1 MIFANIDLANRKRH
15 AALRPFNM
23 DKVHESVSKKFLME
37 EWNTYYIDQ
46 KSTTV

>member
-23 DKVHESVSKKFLME
+23 DKVHESVSTKIPYGRME
-37 EWNTYYIDQ
+37 YLLH
-46 KSTTV
+46 